1 MPVLRASWRDDVRA
15 IGSLITLPQKQRVMH
30 DRKRSLMFHGIVL
43 FLLGLLTGLVEQRF
57 ANPRMGLAAHLE
69 GLMNGTFLLALGAAW
84 NDARMSLRST
94 RIAYAGFLYGGYAN
108 WGFTTLAAVLGTTAM
123 TPLSGAGHGGQ
134 PWEEAFVTFGFVT
147 VAIAMIVASLVLLS
161 GFRQQR

>member
-1 MPVLRASWRDDVRA
+1 
-15 IGSLITLPQKQRVMH
+15 MH
-30 DRKRSLMFHGIVL
+30 DRKRGLMFHGIVL

-108 WGFTTLAAVLGTTAM
+108 WAVTTFAALLGTTAM
-123 TPLSGAGHGGQ
+123 TPLTGAGHAGQ
-134 PWEEAFVTFGFVT
+134 AWAEIVVT
-147 VAIAMIVASLVLLS
+147 VGFATVGISMIVASVVLLF
-161 GFRQQR
+161 GFRRRR